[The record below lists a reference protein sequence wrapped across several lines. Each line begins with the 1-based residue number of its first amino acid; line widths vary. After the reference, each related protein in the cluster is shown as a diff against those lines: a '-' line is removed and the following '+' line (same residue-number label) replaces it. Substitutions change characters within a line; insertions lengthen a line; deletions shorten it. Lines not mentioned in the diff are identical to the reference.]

1 MPGPYVRLI
10 CMSDVRITLAVAV
23 VLRVFSD
30 APTEAQYG
38 YDLMRRMGF
47 PSGKLYPILARL
59 ESAGWL
65 TKERESID
73 PAEAGRPARSMYRI
87 TGVGLRQARLELAA
101 LHAQFGARPA
111 AGPTASPTPAGGT
124 A

>member
-1 MPGPYVRLI
+1 MRE
-10 CMSDVRITLAVAV
+10 VRITLAVAV
-23 VLRVFSD
+23 VLRVFTD
-30 APTEAQYG
+30 APTEARYG
-38 YDLMRRMGF
+38 YELMRCTGY

-73 PAEAGRPARSMYRI
+73 PAEAGRPARTTYRI
-87 TGVGLRQARLELAA
+87 TGAGLQQARLELAT
-101 LHAQFGARPA
+101 LHAQLVARPD
-111 AGPTASPTPAGGT
+111 AGPLANPTPAGGI